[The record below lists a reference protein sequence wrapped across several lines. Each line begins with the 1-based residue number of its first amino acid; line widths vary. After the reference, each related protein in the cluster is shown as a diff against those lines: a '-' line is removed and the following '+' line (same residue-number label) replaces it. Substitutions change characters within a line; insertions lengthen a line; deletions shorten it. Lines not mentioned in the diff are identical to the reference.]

1 MREASAGKVK
11 NMLRS
16 LGLAG
21 MMGLVLLS
29 APASALDVVN
39 DDLGGVVEFYMAR
52 LARAE
57 ARGEQV
63 RIGAVECDS
72 SCTLFLAA
80 RRSCVSPEAV
90 FGFHAPW
97 AGAATGGVVDPEMVA
112 VFSRSYKPALRRL
125 FLAHIRNTS
134 GAVPGPLLKLTG
146 LQLASLG
153 YRLCGE
159 VGSQQTAANHV
170 RPAFANNRA
179 GRINPSVRASSPE
192 SPLARWL
199 GLR

>member
-1 MREASAGKVK
+1 
-11 NMLRS
+11 MLRS
-16 LGLAG
+16 FGLAG

-29 APASALDVVN
+29 APARALDVVN
-39 DDLGGVVEFYMAR
+39 DDPGGVVESYMAR

-97 AGAATGGVVDPEMVA
+97 AGAATGGVVDSEMVA
-112 VFSRSYKPALRRL
+112 IFSRSYKPALRRL

-134 GAVPGPLLKLTG
+134 GVVPGPLLKLTG

-159 VGSQQTAANHV
+159 VGSQQTAANRV
-170 RPAFANNRA
+170 RPAVVNNRA
-179 GRINPSVRASSPE
+179 GRINPSVQASSPE